1 MKLIQRIGYYLGGFS
16 LGLIILAFFLNGKK
30 TSCSYGPEARV
41 LKNIN
46 TKKIVYSGA
55 ILSQIENNKLDS
67 TSINYIL
74 NKGDVNF
81 SRSKTRQ
88 EPCGSY
94 VVESLINDEEIALTV
109 ENCDSIAT
117 VLNLIANK

>member
-30 TSCSYGPEARV
+30 TSCAYGPEARV

-46 TKKIVYSGA
+46 TKTLVYSDNMKSLLNEKSIDSLA
-55 ILSQIENNKLDS
+55 INKALK
-67 TSINYIL
+67 I
-74 NKGDVNF
+74 GDVNF
-81 SRSKTRQ
+81 SESDTRQ
-88 EPCGSY
+88 EPCGVYAIDSY
-94 VVESLINDEEIALTV
+94 INDIEIILTV

-117 VLNLIANK
+117 LQNIKWK